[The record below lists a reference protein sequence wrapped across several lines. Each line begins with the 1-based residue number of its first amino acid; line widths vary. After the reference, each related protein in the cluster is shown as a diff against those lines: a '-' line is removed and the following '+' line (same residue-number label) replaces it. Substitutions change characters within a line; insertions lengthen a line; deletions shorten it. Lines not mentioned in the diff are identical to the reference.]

1 MNCKEL
7 ISTIAEEKDFAVYE
21 ISDFNVEDDIFIDFF
36 LCTKDDFEYFI
47 ILNIEFRLI
56 EIVNNLIQVAISTK
70 IRAYLEQNEICSL
83 NHYFDK
89 NSTLII
95 TTEKPNFLTNEEVYR
110 VVSTVEEN
118 NYYFKKQVL
127 YFTERELGI
136 FLQSQSQQNS
146 FTEKCCSVVSDL
158 SRYEEFLLGEDE
170 EYDFIARLYEKV
182 PFLNLEVEKEN
193 KLNLDN
199 MIAESLVES
208 EIELL
213 PELLAL
219 QSESQID
226 EWIKSIGEAND

>member
-95 TTEKPNFLTNEEVYR
+95 TTEKPNSLTSEEVYR

-127 YFTERELGI
+127 YFTARELDI
-136 FLQSQSQQNS
+136 FLQNQSQQNS
-146 FTEKCCSVVSDL
+146 FTEKCSSVVSNL
-158 SRYEEFLLGEDE
+158 SRYEGFLLGLDE

-213 PELLAL
+213 PELLEL